1 MASAASFTVGGLVP
15 FAGAFAPTPG
25 TVALSIVGF
34 AMVGLLF
41 TGILSAKTAGK
52 AIFGPTVR
60 VMLGGAFGM
69 AVTAGIGRILHINLG

>member
-1 MASAASFTVGGLVP
+1 
-15 FAGAFAPTPG
+15 
-25 TVALSIVGF
+25 
-34 AMVGLLF
+34 MVGLLF